1 MRRSTE
7 NLDTWDGS
15 VHDASMLPGLIVAS
29 SHDAIVAVN
38 LRMEILAWNPAAEQL
53 YGYRA
58 ADVLGTHLDVLIP
71 AAGRDDEREVVRLI
85 AEGGQVGRYRTRRLR
100 VDGALLD
107 LSVSVSP
114 VADTDG
120 RVIGVTSTCRAIGDR
135 ERADA
140 AVQAFLEAAPDA
152 IVGVG
157 ADGLIVMA
165 NTQAERLF
173 DRPRHGLVGRDI
185 DIAIPAGLPDPTGTD
200 QPATSTL
207 AVRTDGSTLPVE
219 ITVSLLDIGEGPV
232 RCAVIRDIT
241 ERLQAQA
248 EETRLRAEADRVR
261 IDAQLQ
267 RTQRLE
273 SLGQLAGGIA
283 HDFNNLVAVI
293 LNYAAFVTEEAAEA
307 GLTTIVNDAE
317 QIMRAG
323 QRGAE
328 LTHQL
333 LAFARREVVRPRVL
347 DLNQIVTEV
356 EQMLRRSIGGHITLV
371 TRLAADLPATTA
383 DPGQLEQVLVNLAVN
398 GRDAMPGGGQ
408 LTIDT
413 GVHEVDADYVV
424 ARPNLNPGRY
434 AQLRVSDTGAGMP
447 RDVVDRAFEPFF
459 TTKASGEGT
468 GLGLATVYGIV
479 TQAGGDVSIQSE
491 LGMGTTITILLP
503 TTDSAPTDVVDD
515 VVVVGEV
522 HGETI
527 LVVEDEPALRQ
538 VVHRMLSTA
547 GYEVLVA
554 EDGPSAFDQAMRYE
568 RRIDLV
574 LTDVVMPHMLG
585 TDLARQLAE
594 LRGESVVLYMS
605 GYARP
610 VLASH
615 GTLDSDVH
623 LLEKPF
629 TRRQL
634 LAAVRCRLDDGLPVV
649 ASTADRPSDR
659 AQDQQHGADDE
670 HDDADRGQNRNVQEN
685 AQQ

>member
-1 MRRSTE
+1 
-7 NLDTWDGS
+7 
-15 VHDASMLPGLIVAS
+15 
-29 SHDAIVAVN
+29 
-38 LRMEILAWNPAAEQL
+38 
-53 YGYRA
+53 
-58 ADVLGTHLDVLIP
+58 
-71 AAGRDDEREVVRLI
+71 
-85 AEGGQVGRYRTRRLR
+85 
-100 VDGALLD
+100 
-107 LSVSVSP
+107 
-114 VADTDG
+114 
-120 RVIGVTSTCRAIGDR
+120 
-135 ERADA
+135 
-140 AVQAFLEAAPDA
+140 
-152 IVGVG
+152 
-157 ADGLIVMA
+157 
-165 NTQAERLF
+165 
-173 DRPRHGLVGRDI
+173 
-185 DIAIPAGLPDPTGTD
+185 
-200 QPATSTL
+200 
-207 AVRTDGSTLPVE
+207 
-219 ITVSLLDIGEGPV
+219 
-232 RCAVIRDIT
+232 
-241 ERLQAQA
+241 
-248 EETRLRAEADRVR
+248 
-261 IDAQLQ
+261 QLQ

-293 LNYAAFVTEEAAEA
+293 LNYAAFVTEEATEA
-307 GLTTIVNDAE
+307 GLSTIVNDAE
-317 QIMRAG
+317 QIIRAG

-347 DLNQIVTEV
+347 DLNQAVTDV

-371 TRLAADLPATTA
+371 TRLATDLPATTA

-413 GVHEVDADYVV
+413 GVRTVDADYVV

-434 AQLRVSDTGAGMP
+434 ARLRVSDTGAGMP

-459 TTKASGEGT
+459 TTKASGDGT

-491 LGMGTTITILLP
+491 VGMGTTITILLP
-503 TTDSAPTDVVDD
+503 TTDSEPTEVIEDLVVA
-515 VVVVGEV
+515 GEV

-547 GYEVLVA
+547 GYQVLAA
-554 EDGPSAFDQAMRYE
+554 EDGPSAFDQAMRHE
-568 RRIDLV
+568 GRIDLI

-594 LRGESVVLYMS
+594 LPGESVVLYMS

-685 AQQ
+685 TQQ